1 MQKRGFMK
9 KARYIVATIS
19 FIVFLACLVYI
30 LIFLV
35 EGYDNR
41 KQREQLKERINSIE
55 EINKSNE
62 LSATDGNN
70 TANETSK
77 TNGVS
82 TTNGNG
88 TADENGI
95 TDEIGTS
102 DEADNIISSEEVIA
116 KEMIPKYQTL
126 YDENSDFIGWIS
138 IDETEIDYPVMHVS
152 GDNHYYI
159 NHNFDKEKERHGS
172 LFLDES
178 CDVLLPST
186 NYMIYGHNMKDGTMF
201 HDLRYYKEKSYYEK
215 HKMIHFDT
223 IYEDAD
229 YEIIAIFLSE
239 VYNKDE
245 DIFKYYQFIQADNEN
260 EFNDYIKNIKA
271 LSLYKIDVTAEYG
284 DQLLTLSTC
293 DYSNENGR
301 MAVVARKIK

>member
-19 FIVFLACLVYI
+19 FIVFLACLAYI

-35 EGYDNR
+35 GGYDNR
-41 KQREQLKERINSIE
+41 KQREQLKEKINSTE
-55 EINKSNE
+55 EINESNE
-62 LSATDGNN
+62 M
-70 TANETSK
+70 
-77 TNGVS
+77 S
-82 TTNGNG
+82 TT
-88 TADENGI
+88 DENGK
-95 TDEIGTS
+95 TDKINTS
-102 DEADNIISSEEVIA
+102 DEANTITSSEEVIVKKMTA
-116 KEMIPKYQTL
+116 KYQTL
-126 YDENSDFIGWIS
+126 YDENPDYIGWIS
-138 IDETEIDYPVMHVS
+138 IDDTEIDYPVMHIS
-152 GDNHYYI
+152 GDNQFYI

-172 LFLDES
+172 LFLDKS

-215 HKMIHFDT
+215 HKIIHFDT

-229 YEIIAIFLSE
+229 YEIIAVFLSE

-245 DIFKYYQFIQADNEN
+245 NVFKYYQFIQADNEN

-301 MAVVARKIK
+301 MVVVAKKIK